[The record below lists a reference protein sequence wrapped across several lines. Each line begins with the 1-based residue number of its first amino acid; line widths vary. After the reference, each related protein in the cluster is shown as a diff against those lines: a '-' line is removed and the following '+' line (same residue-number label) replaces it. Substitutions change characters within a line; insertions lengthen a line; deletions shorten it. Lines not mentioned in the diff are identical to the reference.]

1 MKYNGR
7 DIEKGEKIVIIGEK
21 DKELIATYVRDEKIE
36 LVTPVFKIDGEEIQG
51 FQCWW
56 IPFKEAE
63 EAKKTMKE
71 GNYDDRTKKFNEKRG
86 TSKK

>member
-7 DIEKGEKIVIIGEK
+7 EIVKGEKIVIIGEK
-21 DKELIATYVRDEKIE
+21 DKELIATYVRDESIK

-56 IPFKEAE
+56 LPLKESE
-63 EAKKTMKE
+63 EAKKIVEE
-71 GNYDDRTKKFNEKRG
+71 GRYDERTKKFAEKRG
-86 TSKK
+86 TSKQ